1 MYFKQQYYKCL
12 EDNYKQI
19 SVLEKERKKLFFK
32 VLMLSFFYFC
42 TGLIAAYLFIFIII
56 NDIFNPFL
64 FPVCLF
70 FMYFCFLKCI
80 INFIYENRKF
90 QSRLSKELVPI
101 LLKPVANFKNWPVN
115 SNISDLIDSDLFPN
129 FDTREDEF
137 CVFGIYNNTNIII
150 SDTCLKLPVR
160 GLDKPDLFKGKII
173 QLELNNSF
181 DNHIVFMSKNLK
193 RCVNFKNFKTDV
205 DELNDYLYAYAKTQ
219 NNINFVDFAFW
230 EVLKEISKLYLA
242 KSFSLSIK
250 NNIVVIALSQRKF
263 LPCGSLYSSLL
274 NLKNYDDLIDRFIVI
289 FNLID
294 LFNK

>member
-1 MYFKQQYYKCL
+1 
-12 EDNYKQI
+12 
-19 SVLEKERKKLFFK
+19 
-32 VLMLSFFYFC
+32 
-42 TGLIAAYLFIFIII
+42 
-56 NDIFNPFL
+56 
-64 FPVCLF
+64 
-70 FMYFCFLKCI
+70 
-80 INFIYENRKF
+80 
-90 QSRLSKELVPI
+90 
-101 LLKPVANFKNWPVN
+101 
-115 SNISDLIDSDLFPN
+115 
-129 FDTREDEF
+129 
-137 CVFGIYNNTNIII
+137 
-150 SDTCLKLPVR
+150 
-160 GLDKPDLFKGKII
+160 
-173 QLELNNSF
+173 
-181 DNHIVFMSKNLK
+181 MSKNLK